1 MAIEIQTARQPL
13 SPNDSDSPAGASNL
27 MSYADQ
33 GLFLTLRSMDQESI
47 IQAAWIYEHPLD
59 EAGLRRFHQNFGY
72 GIAGRSI
79 ERSPLP
85 FGRHRWVAT
94 PGAPMDIEFC
104 SPRERSE
111 LMSWLDERA
120 QLPVDPEWGPGWR
133 IGVLPMTDGSTA
145 VTLTGSHALGDGIA
159 ASIRVFQAVLGMRT
173 DLGYPPPKSRT
184 RRRAVLADLRQTY
197 RDLPDTL
204 RAFAALVR
212 FLYGEWRKSRRTA
225 RALPARPPTPAL
237 PAISANELQ
246 RNVVLPAVFLTIDVA
261 QWDATARRLGAN
273 GHSLLAGFGARVAQ
287 RIGRLGDDGDVTLL
301 IPISQRDSLDD
312 GRANA
317 VVMATAKVDPAG
329 IEHDLSGAR
338 SAMREAVNKA
348 RSEPDRLAEVMAL
361 VPWLP
366 RRAMRGMADATFGFT
381 ADRPV
386 FCSNV
391 GDMPA
396 EIMRADGTDAEYMF
410 IRGIDRR
417 VTREALERRSGLL
430 TVMSAR
436 AGSTVIM
443 SVVGYEPGHP
453 NTRDWLRDIV
463 DATLADFGLT
473 GHIE

>member
-1 MAIEIQTARQPL
+1 MSIEIQPSQPL
-13 SPNDSDSPAGASNL
+13 SSSESDAPAEAANL
-27 MSYADQ
+27 LSYADQ

-72 GIAGRSI
+72 GVAGRSI
-79 ERSPLP
+79 ERSALP
-85 FGRHRWVAT
+85 FGRHRWVAA
-94 PGAPMDIEFC
+94 PGAPTDIEFC

-111 LMSWLDERA
+111 LMAWLDERA

-159 ASIRVFQAVLGMRT
+159 ASMQVFQAVVGMRT

-184 RRRAVLADLRQTY
+184 RTRAVLADLRQTF
-197 RDLPDTL
+197 RDLPDTG
-204 RAFAALVR
+204 RALVALVR
-212 FLYGEWRKSRRTA
+212 FLYQERSQRRLA
-225 RALPARPPTPAL
+225 AAVKQLPAPAVKQL
-237 PAISANELQ
+237 PAVSAEELQ
-246 RNVVLPAVFLTIDVA
+246 RNVVLPAVFVTIDIA
-261 QWDATARRLGAN
+261 QWDGTAKRLAGN
-273 GHSLLAGFGARVAQ
+273 GHSLLAGFGAKIAQ

-301 IPISQRDSLDD
+301 IPISQRTSLDD

-329 IEHDLSGAR
+329 IEGDLSAAR
-338 SAMREAVNKA
+338 TAMREAVSKA
-348 RSEPDRLAEVMAL
+348 RTEPDLLTEVMPL

-396 EIMRADGTDAEYMF
+396 EIMRADGTDAEYVF

-417 VTREALERRSGLL
+417 VTRDALERRSGLL
-430 TVMSAR
+430 TVMSGR
-436 AGSTVIM
+436 AGGTVIL
-443 SVVGYEPGHP
+443 SVVGYEPGAP
-453 NTRDWLRDIV
+453 NTRAWLRDVV